1 MTALFTRPD
10 LNLLRGFNAV
20 IETFILRA
28 VFGNSD
34 DVIKSPIA
42 HFKCKR
48 DFLRTL
54 TPAVLTTGFLICSAS
69 GVSGSGGFGEVEWQQ
84 VGHIGV
90 GRALRQFGEDVAQP
104 CKWLDA

>member
-1 MTALFTRPD
+1 M
-10 LNLLRGFNAV
+10 GMYAV
-20 IETFILRA
+20 NQYPVDSFLWEF
-28 VFGNSD
+28 VG
-34 DVIKSPIA
+34 
-42 HFKCKR
+42 KR